1 MGNLHSHITM
11 VEILKEAQEDLRM
24 NKNFNIYKGAVY
36 ESVVAEML
44 KKQGYE
50 LYFYYNEKST
60 IEILFP

>member
-1 MGNLHSHITM
+1 M